1 MIPTPTSRKVH
12 SGPGALQRTRWGL
25 AWLSFFVQF

>member
-1 MIPTPTSRKVH
+1 MAH

-25 AWLSFFVQF
+25 AWLFFFVQFCIPLALCR